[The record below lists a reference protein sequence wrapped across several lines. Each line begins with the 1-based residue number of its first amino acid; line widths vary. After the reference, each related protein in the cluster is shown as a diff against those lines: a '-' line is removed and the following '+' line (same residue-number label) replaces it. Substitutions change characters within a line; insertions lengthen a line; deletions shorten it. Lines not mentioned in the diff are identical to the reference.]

1 MYMKLKDG
9 KSKVLTFSYDDGVVQ
24 DIRLMEIFNK
34 HGLKATFNINT
45 GLYLPEDVTREKMRG
60 RLKRSEAIA
69 LYKNS
74 GHEVAVHGLEHKF
87 LSKLKSVEMVREVL
101 EDRRNLEADF
111 GTITRGMAYAY
122 SDYSAE
128 AIEILKQCGIV
139 YSRAVAS
146 TLRFSFPTDWWA
158 IQPTCHHANENLM
171 TLAERFVNTK
181 SRYPTDNW
189 LFYVWG
195 HSYEFDDHDNWDV
208 IERFAEYVGGKA
220 DIWYA
225 TNIEIHDYVRAYE
238 ALITDADASR
248 VFNPTLID
256 VWVLE
261 SGKTYRVG
269 AGETVT
275 FS

>member
-24 DIRLMEIFNK
+24 DIRLVNIFNK
-34 HGLKATFNINT
+34 YGLKATFNINS
-45 GLYLPEDVTREKMRG
+45 GCYLPEDVTREKLRG

-69 LYKNS
+69 LYKDS

-87 LSKLKSVEMVREVL
+87 LSKLKPAEMVREVL
-101 EDRRNLEADF
+101 EDRKNIEKDF

-122 SDYSAE
+122 SDYNAE
-128 AIEILKQCGIV
+128 EIEILKQCGIV

-146 TLRFSFPTDWWA
+146 TKSFHFPTDWWA
-158 IQPTCHHANENLM
+158 IQPTCHHANESLM
-171 TLAERFVNTK
+171 ALAEKFVDTQ
-181 SRYPTDNW
+181 SRYPSDNW

-195 HSYEFDDHDNWDV
+195 HSYEFDDRDNWDV
-208 IERFAEYVGGKA
+208 IERFAEYVSGKD
-220 DIWYA
+220 DIWYT

-238 ALITDADASR
+238 ALVVDAATTR

-256 VWVLE
+256 VWFTE
-261 SGKTYRVG
+261 NGKTYCVK
-269 AGETVT
+269 AGETVVI
-275 FS
+275 

>member
-9 KSKVLTFSYDDGVVQ
+9 KRKVLTFSYDDGFVQ
-24 DIRLMEIFNK
+24 DIRLVNIFNK
-34 HGLKATFNINT
+34 YGLKATFNINS
-45 GLYLPEDVTREKMRG
+45 GCYLPEDVTREKLRG

-69 LYKNS
+69 LYKDS

-87 LSKLKSVEMVREVL
+87 LSKLKPAEMVREVL
-101 EDRRNLEADF
+101 EDRKNIEKDF

-122 SDYSAE
+122 SDYNAE

-146 TLRFSFPTDWWA
+146 TKSFNFPTDWWE
-158 IQPTCHHANENLM
+158 IQPTCHHANESLM
-171 TLAERFVNTK
+171 ALAEKFVDTQ
-181 SRYPTDNW
+181 SRYPSDNW

-195 HSYEFDDHDNWDV
+195 HSYEFDNRDNWDV
-208 IERFAEYVGGKA
+208 IERFAEYVSGR
-220 DIWYA
+220 DDVWYA

-238 ALITDADASR
+238 ALVVDAATTR

-256 VWVLE
+256 VWFTE
-261 SGKTYRVG
+261 NGKTYCVK
-269 AGETVT
+269 AGETVVI
-275 FS
+275 

>member
-24 DIRLMEIFNK
+24 DIRLVNIFNK
-34 HGLKATFNINT
+34 YGLKATFNINS
-45 GLYLPEDVTREKMRG
+45 GCYLPEDVTREKLRG

-69 LYKNS
+69 LYKDS

-87 LSKLKSVEMVREVL
+87 LSKLKPAEMVREVL
-101 EDRRNLEADF
+101 EDRKNIEKDF

-122 SDYSAE
+122 SDYNAK

-146 TLRFSFPTDWWA
+146 TKGFHFPTDWWA
-158 IQPTCHHANENLM
+158 IQPTCHHANESLM
-171 TLAERFVNTK
+171 ALAEKFVDTQ
-181 SRYPTDNW
+181 SRYPSDNW

-195 HSYEFDDHDNWDV
+195 HSYEFDDRDNWDV
-208 IERFAEYVGGKA
+208 IERFAEYVSGR
-220 DIWYA
+220 DDVWYA

-238 ALITDADASR
+238 ALVVDAATTR

-256 VWVLE
+256 VWFTE
-261 SGKTYRVG
+261 NGKTYCVK
-269 AGETVT
+269 AGETVCI
-275 FS
+275 

>member
-24 DIRLMEIFNK
+24 DIRLMDIFNQY
-34 HGLKATFNINT
+34 GLKATFNINS
-45 GLYLPEDVTREKMRG
+45 GCYLPEDVTRETFRG

-69 LYKNS
+69 LYKDS
-74 GHEVAVHGLEHKF
+74 GHEVAVHGLKHAF
-87 LSKLKSVEMVREVL
+87 LSKLKPAEMVREVL
-101 EDRRNLEADF
+101 EDRKNIEADY
-111 GTITRGMAYAY
+111 GVITRGMAYAY

-128 AIEILKQCGIV
+128 AIKILKQCGIV

-171 TLAERFVNTK
+171 TLAEKFVNTK
-181 SRYPTDNW
+181 SRYPVDNW

-208 IERFAEYVGGKA
+208 IERFAAYVSGKD

-238 ALITDADASR
+238 ALVVDAATTR
-248 VFNPTLID
+248 VYNPTLID
-256 VWVLE
+256 VWFTE
-261 SGKTYRVG
+261 NGKTYCVK
-269 AGETVT
+269 AGETVVI
-275 FS
+275 